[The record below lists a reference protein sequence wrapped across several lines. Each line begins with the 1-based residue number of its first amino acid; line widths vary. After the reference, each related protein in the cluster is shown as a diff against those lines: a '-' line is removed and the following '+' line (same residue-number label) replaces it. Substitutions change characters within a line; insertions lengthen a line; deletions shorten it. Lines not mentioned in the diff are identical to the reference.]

1 MPLNATPISRNLR
14 TSVRML
20 GLDIEDL
27 LALGVIAVFALI
39 IGQFIFPHD
48 MVVLG
53 LPMNWFCFLVV
64 VMVGVPGLMI
74 FKYGKPRG
82 YLRDFLA
89 WHLKPH
95 TYSALARDREI
106 TGPYI
111 IEDNDELPKH
121 PKGANPHA

>member
-1 MPLNATPISRNLR
+1 
-14 TSVRML
+14 
-20 GLDIEDL
+20 
-27 LALGVIAVFALI
+27 
-39 IGQFIFPHD
+39 
-48 MVVLG
+48 
-53 LPMNWFCFLVV
+53 
-64 VMVGVPGLMI
+64 MI

-121 PKGANPHA
+121 PKGANPRA